1 MTHPAVTVADADNH
15 QAPPDQTLVVER
27 EPARRR
33 RATYPGDKRHLMI
46 ELQWLG
52 PDRRGIMWRP
62 THVNY
67 DTETDRSEV
76 IFAPVAP
83 HEVDRVPGLR
93 QKLEWIQQ
101 NQATAAGAFSHL
113 QGGM

>member
-1 MTHPAVTVADADNH
+1 MTDPAVPVADADKH
-15 QAPPDQTLVVER
+15 QTPPDKMVAER
-27 EPARRR
+27 EPAPRR
-33 RATYPGDKRHLMI
+33 RAHYPGDKRAVMD

-62 THVNY
+62 CHVNY

-83 HEVDRVPGLR
+83 HDVAKVPGLAER
-93 QKLEWIQQ
+93 IQFIQQ
-101 NQATAAGAFSHL
+101 AQAAAAGAVARI
-113 QGGM
+113 GEM